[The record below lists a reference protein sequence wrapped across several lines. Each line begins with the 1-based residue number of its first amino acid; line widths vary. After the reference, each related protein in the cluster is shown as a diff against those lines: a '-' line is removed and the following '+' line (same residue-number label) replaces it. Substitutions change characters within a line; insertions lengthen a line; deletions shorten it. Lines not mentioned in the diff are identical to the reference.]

1 MANKKSPRSPSIS
14 LDDAIAKAVK
24 VYEKERRHAAPTDV
38 VAQDIGYKS
47 ANNGAALGTL
57 ASLRYY
63 GLLERPKEGH
73 LAVSKEVETYL
84 YTPDEEVKREL
95 LRKWLK
101 TPPVF
106 LEIVEKYVDGLPSD
120 ATLRFDLIGQGF
132 SPTAAEGVIPIFK
145 KSADFADIYS
155 KFSAPLARSTAQ
167 VFDVEPSDLVLDNE
181 PTRREGKN
189 EFTQKPMSA
198 VTMSNDDSDRI
209 PIRLT
214 EGRKAWL
221 IIPSP
226 FYEAD
231 KNRIKAQID
240 LLLTD
245 D

>member
-14 LDDAIAKAVK
+14 LDDAIAKAAK

-47 ANNGAALGTL
+47 ANNGAALGAL

-73 LAVSKEVETYL
+73 LAVSKDVETYL
-84 YTPDEEVKREL
+84 YTPDEDVKREL

-132 SPTAAEGVIPIFK
+132 SPTAAEGLIPIFK
-145 KSADFADIYS
+145 KSADFADLYS
-155 KFSAPLARSTAQ
+155 KFSAPLTRSTSSA
-167 VFDVEPSDLVLDNE
+167 FEAEPSELISDHE
-181 PTRREGKN
+181 PMQRGSKS
-189 EFTQKPMSA
+189 EFTQKVFPTVA
-198 VTMSNDDSDRI
+198 ITDDDSDRI

-226 FYEAD
+226 FFEVD
-231 KNRIKAQID
+231 KDRIKAQID

-245 D
+245 E